1 MASINVNEVYETVRS
16 IGNKANN
23 VFTPAEFNRVAK
35 LANSEL
41 FKQKKKL
48 YAINQHNSESLR
60 HLITPDEA
68 LVLTSGVATTP
79 ATKEQ
84 IIVIK
89 SGTHVVC
96 ERVEMDRWSERIK
109 SSIFPPTAT
118 YPIYRELASTIEFY
132 PTNLTDV
139 KISYLRLPATPSWAY
154 TVVSSRPAYASGS
167 STHFE
172 WQEQERETIVNMILG
187 YLGITI
193 REPQLTQFAEL
204 QEQKG

>member
-1 MASINVNEVYETVRS
+1 MASINVNEIYETVRG
-16 IGNKANN
+16 IANKANN

-35 LANSEL
+35 LANSEI
-41 FKQKKKL
+41 FKKKKAR
-48 YAINQHNSESLR
+48 YAINQFASEDLR
-60 HLITPDEA
+60 HLITADEA
-68 LVLTSGVATTP
+68 LSLTSGVATTP

-109 SSIFPPTAT
+109 STIFPPTTT
-118 YPIYRELASTIEFY
+118 YPCYRELASTIEFY

-139 KISYLRLPATPSWAY
+139 KISYLRLPATPLWNY
-154 TVVSSRPAYASGS
+154 TAVSSRPVYASSGS
-167 STHFE
+167 VHFE
-172 WQEQERETIVNMILG
+172 WQEQERETIVNMILS